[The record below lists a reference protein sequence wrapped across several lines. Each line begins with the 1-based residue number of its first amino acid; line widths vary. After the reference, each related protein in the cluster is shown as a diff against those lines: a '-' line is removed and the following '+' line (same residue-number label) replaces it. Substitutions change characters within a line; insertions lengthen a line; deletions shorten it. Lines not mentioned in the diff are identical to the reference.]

1 VTDPSAVITA
11 AVHRFIDDLG
21 GLDVLVNNAGIG
33 ILGPVETLPESAWR
47 QVMETDFFGA
57 LTCMRAV
64 LPHMRQRRR
73 GLIINV
79 SSASGRF
86 AGPGFGAYAAAKF
99 ALEAVSE
106 ALRLEMSPYGV
117 KVTVIEPG
125 NYRTHIAT
133 AARQSSES
141 LGPETAEVLY
151 PALMEDVAA
160 FLEQHGETSG
170 DPLRLPDSLP
180 MSSPIPRR
188 RFGFRSAP
196 WASGRP
202 TNGYGII
209 GPGLGLTLKRST
221 YAVGRTGI
229 ETVRRDP
236 AIGVSR
242 RWV

>member
-1 VTDPSAVITA
+1 MDVTDPSAVITA

-21 GLDVLVNNAGIG
+21 GLDVLVNNAGIA

-79 SSASGRF
+79 SSANGRF

-141 LGPETAEVLY
+141 LGRETAEVLY

-170 DPLRLPDSLP
+170 DPVEVARLIADVVADPTPAFRFPVGTVGVRTADEWIRDHRTRPWSDLEEEYLRRGTD
-180 MSSPIPRR
+180 
-188 RFGFRSAP
+188 
-196 WASGRP
+196 
-202 TNGYGII
+202 
-209 GPGLGLTLKRST
+209 
-221 YAVGRTGI
+221 
-229 ETVRRDP
+229 RDRD
-236 AIGVSR
+236 G
-242 RWV
+242 